1 MLPGIGLTAF
11 YTSDSDTIGATATG
25 HSAVGFAK
33 LFAGKTIDD

>member
-1 MLPGIGLTAF
+1 MLLGIGLTAF
-11 YTSDSDTIGATATG
+11 YTSDSDTTGATG